1 MQSEQLSKRK
11 FALCLSS
18 DHSEYQAMIHSCI
31 PNMRL
36 DKLLANAN
44 DISLMVAQH
53 LDAASLFRLSI
64 ASKDFQKIVNQSE
77 VLYACVLRTFT
88 GIRGVPKGRDSKY
101 YWSVIRLYYSKNPNF
116 LGRIIPHF
124 ELVTFIG
131 ISIKYDEPDSDE
143 DVEGEDKVGME
154 IKVAGLLSDIR
165 SQFGTLVGRR
175 DIIKCVC
182 DWKALVGDEDALT
195 YRYDAEKLLDRISH
209 LAKHSFRWHDGGELA
224 WIRAN
229 EW

>member
-1 MQSEQLSKRK
+1 
-11 FALCLSS
+11 
-18 DHSEYQAMIHSCI
+18 
-31 PNMRL
+31 MRL
-36 DKLLANAN
+36 DELLANAN
-44 DISLMVAQH
+44 DLSSMVAQH
-53 LDAASLFRLSI
+53 LDAASLCRLSM
-64 ASKDFQKIVNQSE
+64 ASKGFQKSVDQSE
-77 VLYACVLRTFT
+77 VLYACVLRTFP
-88 GIRGVPKGRDSKY
+88 GIRGVPKGRESEY
-101 YWSVIRLYYSKNPNF
+101 YWSVLRLYYSKNPNF

-131 ISIKYDEPDSDE
+131 ISIRYDEPGSDE
-143 DVEGEDKVGME
+143 DDDDEGEDKVEIG

-175 DIIKCVC
+175 NIIKCVC
-182 DWKALVGDEDALT
+182 DWKAVVAMDEDALT

-209 LAKHSFRWHDGGELA
+209 LAKHSFRWHDGGEFA